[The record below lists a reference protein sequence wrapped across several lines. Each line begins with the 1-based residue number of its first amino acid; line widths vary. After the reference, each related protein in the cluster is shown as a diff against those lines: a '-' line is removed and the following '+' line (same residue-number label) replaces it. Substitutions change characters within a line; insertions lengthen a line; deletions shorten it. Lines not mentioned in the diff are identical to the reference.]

1 VLKEGDDKAG
11 GSTGTFFADWESCDG
26 NSGGHLGD
34 GEEGV
39 DSAEGFAGDGDA
51 QDGKGCEGGG
61 HSRKVS
67 GTSCSGDDEAEAAFL
82 GGSGVGHKAKWSAV
96 GADDADFARDTG
108 SAEKRVGRLKG
119 GPIGPTSHDNTD
131 ERTGALQEDE
141 TKCLSVEVK
150 NFAGMV
156 SGKGLRDQLRE

>member
-1 VLKEGDDKAG
+1 MLKEGDDKAG
-11 GSTGTFFADWESCDG
+11 GSHGAFFADWKSCDG
-26 NSGGHLGD
+26 NSGGHLSD

-39 DSAEGFAGDGDA
+39 DSAKGFAGDGDA
-51 QDGKGCEGGG
+51 QNGKGCEGGG
-61 HSRKVS
+61 HSWKMGRTS
-67 GTSCSGDDEAEAAFL
+67 GSGDDEAKATFL
-82 GGSGVGHKAKWSAV
+82 GGAGVGHKAKWSAV
-96 GADDADFARDTG
+96 GADDADFGGDAC

-131 ERTGALQEDE
+131 ERAGALQEDE

-156 SGKGLRDQLRE
+156 SGKGLREQLRE

>member
-1 VLKEGDDKAG
+1 MLKEGDDKAG
-11 GSTGTFFADWESCDG
+11 GSNGTFFADWESCDG

-61 HSRKVS
+61 HSRKVGSTS
-67 GTSCSGDDEAEAAFL
+67 GSGDDEAQAAFL
-82 GGSGVGHKAKWSAV
+82 GGAGVRHEAEGGAV
-96 GADDADFARDTG
+96 GADDADFGGDAG

-119 GPIGPTSHDNTD
+119 GPIGPTSHDDTD
-131 ERTGALQEDE
+131 ERKGALQENE

-150 NFAGMV
+150 NFAGRV
-156 SGKGLRDQLRE
+156 SGKGLRGQLRE

>member
-11 GSTGTFFADWESCDG
+11 GSNGAFFADWESCDG

-67 GTSCSGDDEAEAAFL
+67 GTSGSGDDEAEAAFL
-82 GGSGVGHKAKWSAV
+82 SGAGVRHETEGCAV
-96 GADDADFARDTG
+96 GANNADFGGDAC

-131 ERTGALQEDE
+131 ERAGALQEDE

-156 SGKGLRDQLRE
+156 SGKGLREQLRE

>member
-11 GSTGTFFADWESCDG
+11 GSNGAFFADWKSCDG

-61 HSRKVS
+61 HSWKVS
-67 GTSCSGDDEAEAAFL
+67 GTSGSGDDEAEATFL

-96 GADDADFARDTG
+96 GADDADFGGDAC
-108 SAEKRVGRLKG
+108 SEEKRVGRLKG
-119 GPIGPTSHDNTD
+119 GPIGPTSHDDSD
-131 ERTGALQEDE
+131 ERARALQEDE
-141 TKCLSVEVK
+141 TKYLSVEVK
-150 NFAGMV
+150 NFAGRV
-156 SGKGLRDQLRE
+156 SGKGLREQLRE